1 MWWWVLIWTLLVAIA
16 AAFLAARMWGLW
28 GQVKELTSE
37 LERASQTLSALEA
50 EVDRLGNRPA
60 VPGHT
65 LFEDP
70 STLRREREAT
80 RARLREQQKARRA
93 GRLPRWARDV
103 D

>member
-50 EVDRLGNRPA
+50 EVDRLGERAPAPPIAVFQDPRVQRPPPEGDQA
-60 VPGHT
+60 G
-65 LFEDP
+65 
-70 STLRREREAT
+70 RREQRPG
-80 RARLREQQKARRA
+80 RRSQHHP
-93 GRLPRWARDV
+93 GWARDV

>member
-50 EVDRLGNRPA
+50 EVDRLGERAPAPPIAVFQDPRDQRRPRG
-60 VPGHT
+60 V
-65 LFEDP
+65 
-70 STLRREREAT
+70 
-80 RARLREQQKARRA
+80 ARGALREQSRRNASRA
-93 GRLPRWARDV
+93 GPAT
-103 D
+103 